1 MKNLWKKIYGG
12 LVVSFLLLTLPLSVW
27 AEKVIILHTN
37 DIHCGVE
44 DNIGLAKV
52 AQYKK
57 DLLKETPYVAL
68 VDAGDAVQGAPVG
81 KLSGGMSVV
90 KMMNAAGYDF
100 LIPGNHEF
108 DYGMEQFFKLAKK
121 QKTGYYS
128 ANFVNLPTNKLVLPP
143 YKMMTFGKKKLL
155 FWEPQHP
162 VPLSILPRSFP
173 K

>member
-143 YKMMTFGKKKLL
+143 YKMMTFGKKKR
-155 FWEPQHP
+155 
-162 VPLSILPRSFP
+162 VY

>member
-68 VDAGDAVQGAPVG
+68 VDAGDAVPVSYTHLLWLYTAFYNGLESGCGTGAER
-81 KLSGGMSVV
+81 
-90 KMMNAAGYDF
+90 YDK
-100 LIPGNHEF
+100 PG
-108 DYGMEQFFKLAKK
+108 
-121 QKTGYYS
+121 
-128 ANFVNLPTNKLVLPP
+128 
-143 YKMMTFGKKKLL
+143 
-155 FWEPQHP
+155 
-162 VPLSILPRSFP
+162 
-173 K
+173 

>member
-1 MKNLWKKIYGG
+1 MEQKAKETEAVFYEKSVEKDLRRTCSVFFTFN

-121 QKTGYYS
+121 QKQVIIRQIS
-128 ANFVNLPTNKLVLPP
+128 
-143 YKMMTFGKKKLL
+143 
-155 FWEPQHP
+155 
-162 VPLSILPRSFP
+162 
-173 K
+173 